1 MAMVMLTVKMLEKLI
16 VVLVSMVLQVLIV
29 TMLLVLLISTAMLTA
44 MEETLYMCVG
54 IDDVYKDG
62 HGKWS
67 TK

>member
-1 MAMVMLTVKMLEKLI
+1 MAMVMLTVKMHEKLI
-16 VVLVSMVLQVLIV
+16 VVLVSMVLQVLMV

-44 MEETLYMCVG
+44 MEEILCVG

>member
-16 VVLVSMVLQVLIV
+16 VVLVSMVLQVLMV

-44 MEETLYMCVG
+44 MEEILCV
-54 IDDVYKDG
+54 DDVYKDG